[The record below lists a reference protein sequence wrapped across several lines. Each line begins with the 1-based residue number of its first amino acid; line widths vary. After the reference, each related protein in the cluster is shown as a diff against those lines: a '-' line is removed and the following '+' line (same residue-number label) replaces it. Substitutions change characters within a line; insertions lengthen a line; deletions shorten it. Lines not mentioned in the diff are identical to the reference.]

1 MPISSA
7 SAVDVISGV
16 PVGAPVPYEY
26 NLLLVAFSFFI
37 SVLGSFVALEMA
49 TERRRG
55 NDTISGPAFALGGCA
70 IWAMHFIAMA
80 AYTTPLRVSYSLIP
94 TLASLCFAVGL
105 TGVGFAVAQRDPS
118 DLRNL
123 VLGGIVIGGGVLAM
137 HYLGMFGM
145 DIRATLRWNW
155 VLVVASILIAV
166 TAATAALWFAFTVSR
181 RWQRA
186 LAAVAMGV
194 AVCAMHY
201 TGMAAATFICSA
213 SGNPSQYVLEG
224 VYLPHAVFALAL
236 VSLAASMA
244 YTTFDKAMRPQ

>member
-1 MPISSA
+1 M
-7 SAVDVISGV
+7 
-16 PVGAPVPYEY
+16 
-26 NLLLVAFSFFI
+26 
-37 SVLGSFVALEMA
+37 
-49 TERRRG
+49 
-55 NDTISGPAFALGGCA
+55 
-70 IWAMHFIAMA
+70 
-80 AYTTPLRVSYSLIP
+80 
-94 TLASLCFAVGL
+94 
-105 TGVGFAVAQRDPS
+105 
-118 DLRNL
+118 
-123 VLGGIVIGGGVLAM
+123 IGGGVLAM